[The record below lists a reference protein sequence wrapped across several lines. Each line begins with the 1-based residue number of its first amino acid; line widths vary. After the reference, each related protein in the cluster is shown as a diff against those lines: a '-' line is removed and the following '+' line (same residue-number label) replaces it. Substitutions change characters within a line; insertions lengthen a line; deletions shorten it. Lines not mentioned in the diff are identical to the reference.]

1 MLLGQAHLLLVQNLK
16 FACDQTGRMQRDLK
30 STDTFTVPRLSWDL
44 KPAAVPVFQLLGFGV
59 KGVAVHA
66 ARGML
71 YSYSSAAAL
80 LLLLSSLLCQGSTMA
95 TSARGS
101 C

>member
-16 FACDQTGRMQRDLK
+16 FTCDQTGRMQRDLK
-30 STDTFTVPRLSWDL
+30 SIDTFTVPRLSWDL
-44 KPAAVPVFQLLGFGV
+44 KPAAVPVSVAGLWREGRGV
-59 KGVAVHA
+59 HT

-71 YSYSSAAAL
+71 YSYSAAAAL
-80 LLLLSSLLCQGSTMA
+80 LLLLSSPRCQGSTMA